1 MAKSDK
7 FQSLMIFLF
16 IFIVKEDY
24 DCPGVFFVFNC
35 KNYLSQFRTDF
46 RGLARRK
53 LIGADFFL
61 VKALKFRAIIRRYIY
76 GQRPGR
82 FHVEILC
89 IHRQKS
95 IRVWLSFYSKKT
107 V

>member
-35 KNYLSQFRTDF
+35 NNYLSQFRTDF

-61 VKALKFRAIIRRYIY
+61 VRALKFRALIRR
-76 GQRPGR
+76 
-82 FHVEILC
+82 
-89 IHRQKS
+89 
-95 IRVWLSFYSKKT
+95 
-107 V
+107 